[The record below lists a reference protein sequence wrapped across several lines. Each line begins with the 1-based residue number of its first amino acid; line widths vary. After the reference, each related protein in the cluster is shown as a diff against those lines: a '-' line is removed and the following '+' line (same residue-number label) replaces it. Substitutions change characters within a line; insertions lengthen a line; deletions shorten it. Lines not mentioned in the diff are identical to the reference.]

1 MIEPWLRMEEELQT
15 DAAST
20 YRVGFQT
27 SLLPRQD
34 QDLDNNPEDR
44 ESEGSEGDTEIYA
57 IEQWKIRLKTH

>member
-1 MIEPWLRMEEELQT
+1 MKPWLRMEEELQT

-20 YRVGFQT
+20 KGGGFQT

-57 IEQWKIRLKTH
+57 IEQWKIRLKTQ

>member
-1 MIEPWLRMEEELQT
+1 MKPWLRMEEELQT

-20 YRVGFQT
+20 YRVRFQT
-27 SLLPRQD
+27 SMLPRQD